1 MDLNTKAQIKAFQKA
16 HGLVVDGIIGPQTR
30 KVMKELET
38 PPSPR
43 AAPEPDKS
51 AINTGTVDR
60 QIEPPSASRLWAGQ
74 IPLADTARKI
84 IEIIYHCA
92 ATPQGKWFDR
102 DDVNAWH
109 KQRGFSM
116 IGYHFLILPDGTI
129 QVGRPI
135 GMVGA
140 HCEGHNTGTIGIC
153 YVGGLT
159 ADGKR
164 PKDTRTAAQIAATEW
179 LVKALKK
186 KFRITRRVK
195 GHNEYNHGKAC
206 PSFNVATDAL
216 GAL

>member
-1 MDLNTKAQIKAFQKA
+1 MKFKDVAEIKAFQKA
-16 HGLVVDGIIGPQTR
+16 HGLVPDGIVGPQTR
-30 KVMKELET
+30 KVIREIET
-38 PPSPR
+38 PPSASAR
-43 AAPEPDKS
+43 KEPNKA
-51 AINTGTVDR
+51 AINVPVVEPSTPPADAILWTGGIKID
-60 QIEPPSASRLWAGQ
+60 
-74 IPLADTARKI
+74 DTARTI
-84 IEIIYHCA
+84 NEVIFHCT
-92 ATPQGKWFDR
+92 ATPEGRWFDR
-102 DDVNAWH
+102 KDVNAWH
-109 KQRGFSM
+109 KQRGWAM
-116 IGYHFLILPDGTI
+116 IGYHYLILLDGTI

-186 KFRITRRVK
+186 KFKIRSRVK